1 MTSKNLAQIWNNI
14 SKWKRNWK
22 SPILD
27 EKLEMVCDKGDI
39 YHCQYLKSN
48 QGNLEEVLNNLK
60 NKCSLSFKEEL
71 TQDLLVSEDECE
83 DLL

>member
-1 MTSKNLAQIWNNI
+1 MTSKNLVQIWNNI
-14 SKWKRNWK
+14 SKWKRNCK

-48 QGNLEEVLNNLK
+48 QGNLEEVLNYLK

-71 TQDLLVSEDECE
+71 TQDLLVSED
-83 DLL
+83 LL